1 MIFTDIITF
10 LGRFHP
16 LVVHLPIGFLL
27 MAAVFNVLSYFPNYR
42 FLKDA
47 LSFTLLAGFLSA
59 VAACILGYLLSI
71 SGEYDPE
78 VLSQHKLSGILLAIL
93 AGILWSMTTRF
104 YFRFMRTSKKIV
116 TGLCILL
123 VLLTAY
129 AGHQGGTLTH
139 GSDYLSLKTLTH
151 QLREKPAKAEDAFV
165 FEDIILPM
173 LERRCEG
180 CHQKGK
186 RKGRLIVS
194 SYAQLMKGGKHGPVL
209 EPGKP
214 EESELYRRITLDP
227 GHEDFMPTDGKTP
240 LTKLET
246 EMIRWWI
253 ENADATEGRKLLDV
267 KGYEKMVS
275 LVASLLKL
283 PGARPLPDAGITT
296 MRAVNAAIPS
306 KADMA
311 AVNIL
316 RQKGLTVRVML
327 HDPVMLDVTMPAKSG
342 IVMRDIEKE
351 LSVVAAN
358 VIWLNVSDNNLMEKD
373 LGILKQM
380 TNLEKL
386 RIERNPVG
394 DQVVDLLTQL
404 KHLEAVNLN
413 ETLLSNSGL
422 AGLRRISNLQ
432 RVYTWKTPVTE
443 IKK

>member
-27 MAAVFNVLSYFPNYR
+27 MGAVFNVLSYFPNYR

-47 LSFTLLAGFLSA
+47 MSFTLLAGFLSA
-59 VAACILGYLLSI
+59 VAACILGYLLSQ

-78 VLSQHKLSGILLAIL
+78 VLSQHRLSGILLAIL
-93 AGILWSMTTRF
+93 AGILWSMTTEFYSRF
-104 YFRFMRTSKKIV
+104 IMISRKIV
-116 TGLCILL
+116 TALCIVL

-129 AGHQGGTLTH
+129 TGHQGGTLTH
-139 GSDYLSLKTLTH
+139 GSDYLSLETLTY
-151 QLREKPAKAEDAFV
+151 QAREKPAKAEDALI
-165 FEDIILPM
+165 FEDVILPM

-194 SYAQLMKGGKHGPVL
+194 SYAQLIKGGKHGPVL

-253 ENADATEGRKLLDV
+253 ENADASEGRKLLDV
-267 KGYEKMVS
+267 KGYEKVAP

-283 PGARPLPDAGITT
+283 PGARPLPETGITT
-296 MRAVNAAIPS
+296 VRVVNAAIPP
-306 KADMA
+306 KADME

-327 HDPVMLDVTMPAKSG
+327 HDPVMLDVTMPAKSS
-342 IVMRDIEKE
+342 MCNAR
-351 LSVVAAN
+351 
-358 VIWLNVSDNNLMEKD
+358 
-373 LGILKQM
+373 
-380 TNLEKL
+380 
-386 RIERNPVG
+386 
-394 DQVVDLLTQL
+394 
-404 KHLEAVNLN
+404 
-413 ETLLSNSGL
+413 
-422 AGLRRISNLQ
+422 
-432 RVYTWKTPVTE
+432 Y
-443 IKK
+443 

>member
-1 MIFTDIITF
+1 MITADIITF

-27 MAAVFNVLSYFPNYR
+27 MGAVFNVLSYFPNYQ

-47 LSFTLLAGFLSA
+47 MSLTLLAGFLSA
-59 VAACILGYLLSI
+59 VAACILGYLLSQ

-78 VLSQHKLSGILLAIL
+78 VLSQHRLSGILLAIL
-93 AGILWSMTTRF
+93 AGLLWSMTTEFYARF
-104 YFRFMRTSKKIV
+104 IIISRKIV
-116 TGLCILL
+116 TALCIVL

-129 AGHQGGTLTH
+129 TGHQGGTLTH
-139 GSDYLSLKTLTH
+139 GSDYLSLETLTY
-151 QLREKPAKAEDAFV
+151 QVREKPANAEEAFI
-165 FEDIILPM
+165 FEDVILPM

-194 SYAQLMKGGKHGPVL
+194 TYAQLIKGGKHGPVL

-246 EMIRWWI
+246 EMIKWWI
-253 ENADATEGRKLLDV
+253 ENADAAEGRKLLDV
-267 KGYEKMVS
+267 KGYEKMTP

-283 PGARPLPDAGITT
+283 PGAMPLPETDLVG
-296 MRAVNAAIPS
+296 MRAVNTAIPPR
-306 KADMA
+306 ADMA
-311 AVNIL
+311 TVDML
-316 RQKGLTVRVML
+316 RKKGLTVRIML
-327 HDPVMLDVTMPAKSG
+327 HAPVMLDVTMPAKSG
-342 IVMRDIEKE
+342 VAMSDIEKE
-351 LSVVAAN
+351 LGVVAEN
-358 VIWLNVSDNNLMEKD
+358 VIWLNLSDNNLTEND
-373 LGILKQM
+373 LVILRQM

-386 RIERNPVG
+386 RIEKNPVG
-394 DQVVDLLTQL
+394 DQVVDLLSQL

-413 ETLLSNSGL
+413 ETLMSDSGFARLSRHPSL
-422 AGLRRISNLQ
+422 KRI
-432 RVYTWKTPVTE
+432 YTWKTAVNET
-443 IKK
+443 K

>member
-1 MIFTDIITF
+1 MIFTDILTF

-27 MAAVFNVLSYFPNYR
+27 MAAVFNILSYFPNYR

-47 LSFTLLAGFLSA
+47 MSFTLLAGFLSA
-59 VAACILGYLLSI
+59 LAACILGYLLSQ

-78 VLSQHKLSGILLAIL
+78 VLSQHRLSGILLAIL
-93 AGILWSMTTRF
+93 GGILWSMTTGF
-104 YFRFMRTSKKIV
+104 YSRFMMISRKIV
-116 TGLCILL
+116 TALCILL
-123 VLLTAY
+123 VILTAY
-129 AGHQGGTLTH
+129 TGHQGGTLTH
-139 GSDYLSLKTLTH
+139 GSDYLSLETLTY
-151 QLREKPAKAEDAFV
+151 QVREKPAKAEDALI
-165 FEDIILPM
+165 FEDVILPM
-173 LERRCEG
+173 LERRCQG

-186 RKGRLIVS
+186 RKGRLIVG

-253 ENADATEGRKLLDV
+253 ENADASEGRKLLDV
-267 KGYEKMVS
+267 KGYEKMTP

-283 PGARPLPDAGITT
+283 PGARPLPETGTTT
-296 MRAVNAAIPS
+296 MRAVNAAIPP
-306 KADMA
+306 KTDMA

-342 IVMRDIEKE
+342 VAMRDIEKE
-351 LSVVAAN
+351 LSIVAGN
-358 VIWLNVSDNNLMEKD
+358 VIWLNVSDNNLTEKD
-373 LGILKQM
+373 LEILKQM
-380 TNLEKL
+380 NNLEKL
-386 RIERNPVG
+386 RLEKNPVG
-394 DQVVDLLTQL
+394 DNIVDLLEPLQY
-404 KHLEAVNLN
+404 LESVNLN
-413 ETLLSNSGL
+413 ETLLTNSGMSRL
-422 AGLRRISNLQ
+422 RSHSSLRR
-432 RVYTWKTPVTE
+432 VYSWKTSVTE
-443 IKK
+443 TK

>member
-27 MAAVFNVLSYFPNYR
+27 MGAVFNVLSYFPNYR

-47 LSFTLLAGFLSA
+47 MSFTLLAGFIAA
-59 VAACILGYLLSI
+59 VAACMLGYLLSQ

-78 VLSQHKLSGILLAIL
+78 VLSQHRLSGILLAIL
-93 AGILWSMTTRF
+93 AGILWSMTTVFYSRF
-104 YFRFMRTSKKIV
+104 IMISRRVV
-116 TGLCILL
+116 TALCIVL

-129 AGHQGGTLTH
+129 TGHQGGTLTH
-139 GSDYLSLKTLTH
+139 GSDYLSLETLTY
-151 QLREKPAKAEDAFV
+151 QVREKPATAEDALI
-165 FEDIILPM
+165 FEDVILPM

-186 RKGRLIVS
+186 RKGGLIVS
-194 SYAQLMKGGKHGPVL
+194 TYAQLMKGGRHGPVL

-240 LTKLET
+240 LTKSET

-253 ENADATEGRKLLDV
+253 ENADASEGRKLLDL
-267 KGYEKMVS
+267 KGYEKVAP

-283 PGARPLPDAGITT
+283 PGARPLPETGNTT
-296 MRAVNAAIPS
+296 VRVVNAAIPS
-306 KADMA
+306 KTDLE

-327 HDPVMLDVTMPAKSG
+327 HDPVMLDITMPAQSG
-342 IVMRDIEKE
+342 VAMRDVEKE
-351 LSVVAAN
+351 LSMVAGN
-358 VIWLNVSDNNLMEKD
+358 VIWLNLSDNNLTEND
-373 LGILKQM
+373 LEILKQM
-380 TNLEKL
+380 NNLEKL
-386 RIERNPVG
+386 RLEKNPVG
-394 DQVVDLLTQL
+394 DQIVDWLSQL
-404 KHLEAVNLN
+404 QHLEAVNLN
-413 ETLLSNSGL
+413 ETLLTPSGL
-422 AGLRRISNLQ
+422 GRLRRHPNLQ
-432 RVYTWKTPVTE
+432 RVYSWNTPVTE
-443 IKK
+443 KKQ

>member
-42 FLKDA
+42 FLKEA
-47 LSFTLLAGFLSA
+47 MSFTLLAGFLSA
-59 VAACILGYLLSI
+59 VAACMLGYLLSQ

-78 VLSQHKLSGILLAIL
+78 VLSQHRLSGILLAIL
-93 AGILWSMTTRF
+93 AGILWSMTTGF
-104 YFRFMRTSKKIV
+104 YSRFMMISKKIV
-116 TGLCILL
+116 TGLCIVL

-129 AGHQGGTLTH
+129 TGHQGGTLTH
-139 GSDYLSLKTLTH
+139 GSDYLSLETLTY
-151 QLREKPAKAEDAFV
+151 QAREKPAKAEDALI
-165 FEDIILPM
+165 FEDVILPM
-173 LERRCEG
+173 LERRCQG

-186 RKGRLIVS
+186 RKGRLIVG

-240 LTKLET
+240 LTKSET

-253 ENADATEGRKLLDV
+253 ENADASESRKLLDV
-267 KGYEKMVS
+267 KGYEKMTP

-283 PGARPLPDAGITT
+283 PGARPLPETGITT
-296 MRAVNAAIPS
+296 MRAVNAAIPP
-306 KADMA
+306 KTDMA

-342 IVMRDIEKE
+342 VAMRDIEKE
-351 LSVVAAN
+351 LSIVAGS
-358 VIWLNVSDNNLMEKD
+358 VIWLNVSDNNLTEKD
-373 LGILKQM
+373 LEILKQM
-380 TNLEKL
+380 NNLEKL
-386 RIERNPVG
+386 RLEKNPVG
-394 DQVVDLLTQL
+394 DQIVDLLSQL
-404 KHLEAVNLN
+404 QHLEAVNLN

-422 AGLRRISNLQ
+422 ARLRRHPNLQ
-432 RVYTWKTPVTE
+432 RVYTWNTPVTE
-443 IKK
+443 TK